1 MAEKYLHHLMQL
13 IGSKRILAAYEYM
26 KELPANTAIPNKHN
40 LFADLEAKVKEAR
53 VLARQVNFLL
63 NKAAYPKA
71 LTCLH
76 KVRRLVPDFPNINN
90 DIDFIEGTMANLKQ
104 SLASA
109 ELAARRGDK
118 KGVAELLNM
127 ADQIDRGNSAIPA
140 IKKRLHKSVRR
151 RRMRTMALTALII
164 LTPFAYA
171 GYEHKAFVSG
181 DDHWRRARASIG
193 NQEYKEA
200 EAQMARARHALRN
213 VRLLHQVDKQKLLN
227 SVINMAASETFQQGL
242 EGKVLH
248 NGHFIDRTTQEQLD
262 QIAAF
267 SRAARENIAR
277 QKWSVA
283 LKKYQQALH
292 VALSDEEY
300 HHARISELRT
310 ALLQVRDTIYSHYKE
325 QDEATLVALV
335 EEGDRFFQ
343 ERRWAE
349 AMEAY
354 GQALA
359 FARQNR
365 VADYGLVGRMG
376 RARHEAEINN
386 CLDEAEA
393 LMALNK
399 QSEARLVFQRIITII
414 EENDLAD
421 LAALPLSRKMVARID
436 RELFVDKIRSLTA
449 RGEEL
454 HTAEKYDEALAHYR
468 EALVTLTENSQ
479 KYALDMAPQEE
490 KIRKALAELDKQ
502 QTLAGH
508 YRYLLA
514 TYQKIVRQ
522 QFNLSSQVK
531 LQQPEVVFLKEED
544 NSLIYKISALG
555 IAPSTAAGPSTRY
568 EVDFKIDKRADNR
581 LPQPVP
587 TS

>member
-1 MAEKYLHHLMQL
+1 MADTYLHHLMKL
-13 IGSKRILAAYEYM
+13 IGSNRILAAYEFM
-26 KELPANTAIPNKHN
+26 KSLPADTPIPNKHN
-40 LFADLEAKVKEAR
+40 LFIDLEAKVKEAR
-53 VLARQVNFLL
+53 LLARQVNFLL
-63 NKAAYPKA
+63 RKASYPKA
-71 LTCLH
+71 LTSLH
-76 KVRRLVPDFPNINN
+76 KVRRLVPDFPNIDN
-90 DIDFIEGTMANLKQ
+90 DIDFIEGTMTNLKQ

-118 KGVAELLNM
+118 KAVAELLNM
-127 ADQIDRGNSAIPA
+127 AGQIDRGNSAIPT
-140 IKKRLHKSVRR
+140 IKKRLHKSVFRKR
-151 RRMRTMALTALII
+151 VRTIALSALII

-171 GYEHKAFVSG
+171 GYEQVAFLAG
-181 DDHWRRARASIG
+181 DDHWRQARAAIAA
-193 NQEYKEA
+193 QEYKEA
-200 EAQMARARHALRN
+200 EEQMARVRHSLGN
-213 VRLLHQVDKQKLLN
+213 VRLLHQVDKQKLLS
-227 SVINMAASETFQQGL
+227 SVINMAGSETFQQGL

-248 NGHFIDRTTQEQLD
+248 NGHFIDRSTLEQLD
-262 QIAAF
+262 QITAF
-267 SRAARENIAR
+267 SQAAQENIAQ

-292 VALSDEEY
+292 VALTDEVY
-300 HHARISELRT
+300 HQETISTLRT
-310 ALLQVRDTIYSHYKE
+310 ALLQLRDTMYSHYKK
-325 QDEATLVALV
+325 QDETTLVSLAG
-335 EEGDRFFQ
+335 EGDRFFQ

-365 VADYGLVGRMG
+365 VADYGLVGRIG

-386 CLDEAEA
+386 RLDEAEA

-399 QSEARLVFQRIITII
+399 QGEARLVLQRIITII
-414 EENDLAD
+414 EENDLTD
-421 LAALPLSRKMVARID
+421 LAALSASRKMVARID
-436 RELFVDKIRSLTA
+436 RELFVDKIKSLTT

-454 HTAEKYDEALAHYR
+454 HAAEKYDEAQAHYR
-468 EALVTLTENSQ
+468 EALVELTENSR
-479 KYALDMAPQEE
+479 KYELDMAPQEE
-490 KIRKALAELDKQ
+490 EVRKVLAQLDKK

-531 LQQPEVVFLKEED
+531 LQEPEVVFLKEED
-544 NSLIYKISALG
+544 NILIYKISALG
-555 IAPSTAAGPSTRY
+555 VAPSAAAGPSTRY
-568 EVDFKIDKRADNR
+568 EVDFKIDKRTDNQ
-581 LPQPVP
+581 LPQPGP